1 MRLPLVLDPLHK
13 GALPLFLLAL
23 GLAGCVL
30 VCQPDARMPLQD
42 AVICVSDW
50 QPYTSLA
57 TVFLYKPCVA
67 LYWATLW
74 LVDSACF
81 Q

>member
-1 MRLPLVLDPLHK
+1 MSLVLNALHM
-13 GALPLFLLAL
+13 GALPLLLLAL
-23 GLAGCVL
+23 GLAGFVR
-30 VCQPDARMPLQD
+30 VCQPDAGMPLQD

-57 TVFLYKPCVA
+57 TLILYKPCVA

-74 LVDSACF
+74 LVDSACS
-81 Q
+81 QC